1 MNNKARIVVTDSR
14 SNKNS
19 EHYSQAGSAGATELG
34 QKRIMRLTLV
44 VVLLIVCVVGLFYV
58 PQEYADQLV
67 MGFLGMFATL
77 GILCLFLWALGVVGE
92 NTDSEENKLSRQ
104 FVDTLSE
111 GICITDNV
119 GRIVYANP
127 AYKQLT
133 GADNDAALRSV
144 ETIFSRD
151 PDAADAIFRLGQVIQ
166 SNQAADEEIRLPVSL
181 SAANGMTGKIAPV
194 RAENGFWY
202 NVQVRPLPTDE
213 AEQSLQVWRVSD
225 ISNNRKTQENIFQEL
240 QTAIDYLDHAPVG
253 FLSINPDGRLAYLNA
268 TLAEWLQL
276 DIAEVRPSDLH
287 LFDLVDNQ
295 AAGHLLA
302 ANGTLIKPASETIDL
317 DLMDAS
323 GRSVPVRLVH
333 HVPQS
338 AEGVLGAS
346 RSVVINRAKSGDA
359 SDALRAAEVRFS
371 RFFNNTPIAIA
382 SVTRDRRL
390 GRCNARF
397 VRLFGPEFV
406 EGRQV
411 DLVNSVVERD
421 RPNLRAALTAAING
435 RSGIEP
441 IEVTLEGEGGHSAK
455 IYVSG
460 VEANDDNEAAI
471 IFASETTEQ
480 RTLEEQFAQS
490 QKMQAIG
497 QLAGGVAHDFNNV
510 LTAIIGFSDLL
521 LNSHKPSDPS
531 FQDIMNI
538 KQNANRAAGLVR
550 QLLAFS
556 RRQTLRPQILQLSD
570 VMSEVSVMLDR
581 LLGEKVSLE
590 VRHGRDL
597 WPVKADLN
605 QFEQVIMNLAVN
617 ARDAMPEGGTVKV
630 NTRNMLADEAGR
642 LGHSEV
648 PAAEFVLIEVSDT
661 GTGMPVEVVSK
672 VFEPFFTTKDVGQGT
687 GLGLST
693 VYGIIKQTDGFIY
706 VDSEVDKG
714 TTFRI
719 MLPRYVEKE
728 GEEQPAEVKKAP
740 EHADLT
746 GSATIL
752 LVEDEEAV
760 RAFAARALAS
770 RGYKVHEASTGTE
783 ALELIDEIDDQIDLV
798 ISDVMMPEMD
808 GPTLL
813 KRLRETQPDLKIIFV
828 SGYAEDAFAK
838 NLDEGDKFSF
848 LPKPFSLKQLATAVK
863 EVLDEA

>member
-1 MNNKARIVVTDSR
+1 MKSSQSNNQ
-14 SNKNS
+14 S
-19 EHYSQAGSAGATELG
+19 EHQSQATPIQGAK
-34 QKRIMRLTLV
+34 QRILRLALV
-44 VVLLIVCVVGLFYV
+44 VFVLIACVVGVLYV
-58 PQEYADQLV
+58 PQSYSNQLV
-67 MGFLGMFATL
+67 MGFLGMFATV
-77 GILCLFLWALGVVGE
+77 GILSLFLWALGFFGQ
-92 NTDSEENKLSRQ
+92 NSNGNEEALSRLY
-104 FVDTLSE
+104 VDTLSE
-111 GICITDNV
+111 GICITDNA
-119 GRIVYANP
+119 GRIVHANP
-127 AYKQLT
+127 AYKSLT
-133 GADNDAALRSV
+133 GVDQDAALRSV

-151 PDAADAIFRLGQVIQ
+151 PDAADAIFRLGQIIQ
-166 SNQAADEEIRLPVSL
+166 SDRFGEEEIRLPVSL
-181 SAANGMTGKIAPV
+181 SAANSMSRDPDAPRV
-194 RAENGFWY
+194 TDGYWY
-202 NVQVRPLPTDE
+202 SVQVRPLPFEDASE
-213 AEQSLQVWRVSD
+213 PLQVWRVAD
-225 ISNNRKTQENIFQEL
+225 ITNNRKSQENIFQEL

-253 FLSINPDGRLAYLNA
+253 FLSVNPDGRLAYLNA
-268 TLAEWLQL
+268 TLAEWLGL

-287 LFDLVDNQ
+287 LFDLVDTQ

-302 ANGTLIKPASETIDL
+302 ANGTLIKPSSETIDL
-317 DLMDAS
+317 DFMNAN
-323 GRSVPVRLVH
+323 GQSVPVRLVH
-333 HVPQS
+333 QVPVS
-338 AEGVLGAS
+338 ADGQTGAS
-346 RSVVINRAKSGDA
+346 RSVVINRAGSGDA
-359 SDALRAAEVRFS
+359 SDELRAAEVRFS

-411 DLVNSVVERD
+411 DLVNSVTD
-421 RPNLRAALTAAING
+421 NGRPDLRAALTAAING

-441 IEVTLEGEGGHSAK
+441 VEATLVGEGDRSAK

-471 IFASETTEQ
+471 IFALETTEQ

-556 RRQTLRPQILQLSD
+556 RRQTLRPQVLQLSD
-570 VMSEVSVMLDR
+570 VMNEVSVMLDR
-581 LLGEKVSLE
+581 LLGEKVNLE

-617 ARDAMPEGGTVKV
+617 ARDAMADGGTVKV
-630 NTRNMLADEAGR
+630 NTRNMHADEVKE
-642 LGHSEV
+642 LSH
-648 PAAEFVLIEVSDT
+648 AEIPISDFVLIEVSDT
-661 GTGMPVEVVSK
+661 GTGMPVEVLSK

-693 VYGIIKQTDGFIY
+693 VYGIVKQTDGFIY
-706 VDSEVDKG
+706 VDSEVGKG
-714 TTFRI
+714 TTFKI
-719 MLPRYVEKE
+719 MLPRHVEKE
-728 GEEQPAEVKKAP
+728 GEEAVPEVKKP
-740 EHADLT
+740 TEHADLT
-746 GSATIL
+746 GSACIM

-770 RGYKVHEASTGTE
+770 RGYTVHEASTGIE
-783 ALELIDEIDDQIDLV
+783 ALELMEEIDDTIDLV

-813 KRLRETQPDLKIIFV
+813 KNLRKTQPELKIIFV

-838 NLDEGDKFSF
+838 NLDENETFSF

-863 EVLDEA
+863 EVLDGE

>member
-1 MNNKARIVVTDSR
+1 
-14 SNKNS
+14 
-19 EHYSQAGSAGATELG
+19 
-34 QKRIMRLTLV
+34 MRLATVV
-44 VVLLIVCVVGLFYV
+44 VVLIVSVGALLYA
-58 PQEYADQLV
+58 PPAYADQLV
-67 MGFLGMFATL
+67 MGFLGLFATI
-77 GILCLFLWALGVVGE
+77 GILCLFLWALGVL
-92 NTDSEENKLSRQ
+92 NDTADSSDNKLSRM
-104 FVDTLSE
+104 FVDTLAE
-111 GICITDNV
+111 GICVTDQA
-119 GRIVYANP
+119 GRIIYANP
-127 AYKQLT
+127 AYKRLT

-166 SNQAADEEIRLPVSL
+166 SNQAADEEVRLPVSL
-181 SAANGMTGKIAPV
+181 SAANGMND
-194 RAENGFWY
+194 RATLPGSSNGHWY
-202 NVQVRPLPTDE
+202 NVQVRPLPVDDS
-213 AEQSLQVWRVSD
+213 AVPLQVWRVSD
-225 ISNNRKTQENIFQEL
+225 ISQNRKTQEHIFQEL

-268 TLAEWLQL
+268 TLAEWLHL

-287 LFDLVDNQ
+287 LFDLVDSQ

-302 ANGTLIKPASETIDL
+302 ANGILIKPASENIDL
-317 DLMDAS
+317 DFMDSS
-323 GRSVPVRLVH
+323 GKSVPVRLVH
-333 HVPQS
+333 HVPQD
-338 AEGVLGAS
+338 ADGEIGAS
-346 RSVVINRAKSGDA
+346 RSVVINRARSGDA

-371 RFFNNTPIAIA
+371 RFFNKTPIAIA

-397 VRLFGPEFV
+397 VRLFGPDFV

-441 IEVTLEGEGGHSAK
+441 IDVTLEGDEEYSAK

-471 IFASETTEQ
+471 IFALETTEQ

-556 RRQTLRPQILQLSD
+556 RRQTLRPQVLQLSD

-597 WPVKADLN
+597 WPVRADLN

-630 NTRNMLADEAGR
+630 KTRNMSADEAAALSR
-642 LGHSEV
+642 AEV

-661 GTGMPVEVVSK
+661 GTGMPVEVLSK

-706 VDSEVDKG
+706 VDSEVGKG

-719 MLPRYVEKE
+719 MLPRHVEKE
-728 GEEQPAEVKKAP
+728 GEEQAAEIKKAP
-740 EHADLT
+740 EHTDLT
-746 GSATIL
+746 GSARIL

-783 ALELIDEIDDQIDLV
+783 ALELIDEIDEQIDLV

-813 KRLRETQPDLKIIFV
+813 KKLRETQPDLKIIFV

-838 NLDEGDKFSF
+838 NLDENDTFSF

-863 EVLDEA
+863 EVLEDT

>member
-1 MNNKARIVVTDSR
+1 MTPSR
-14 SNKNS
+14 LKNQS
-19 EHYSQAGSAGATELG
+19 DHKRQDVAANRAGSGSTRL
-34 QKRIMRLTLV
+34 MRLATVV
-44 VVLLIVCVVGLFYV
+44 VVLIVSVGALLYA
-58 PQEYADQLV
+58 PPAYADQLV
-67 MGFLGMFATL
+67 MGFLGLFATI
-77 GILCLFLWALGVVGE
+77 GILCLFLWALGVL
-92 NTDSEENKLSRQ
+92 NDTADSSDNKLSRM
-104 FVDTLSE
+104 FVDTLAE
-111 GICITDNV
+111 GICVTDQA
-119 GRIVYANP
+119 GRIIYANP
-127 AYKQLT
+127 AYKRLT

-166 SNQAADEEIRLPVSL
+166 SNQAADEEVRLPVSL
-181 SAANGMTGKIAPV
+181 SAANGMND
-194 RAENGFWY
+194 RATLPGSSNGHWY
-202 NVQVRPLPTDE
+202 NVQVRPLPVDDS
-213 AEQSLQVWRVSD
+213 AVPLQVWRVSD
-225 ISNNRKTQENIFQEL
+225 ISQNRKTQEHIFQEL

-268 TLAEWLQL
+268 TLAEWLHL

-287 LFDLVDNQ
+287 LFDLVDSQ

-302 ANGTLIKPASETIDL
+302 ANGTLIKPASENIDL
-317 DLMDAS
+317 DFMDSS
-323 GRSVPVRLVH
+323 GKSVPVRLVH
-333 HVPQS
+333 HVPQD
-338 AEGVLGAS
+338 ADGEIGAS
-346 RSVVINRAKSGDA
+346 RSVVINRARSGDA

-371 RFFNNTPIAIA
+371 RFFNKTPIAIA

-397 VRLFGPEFV
+397 VRLFGPDFV

-441 IEVTLEGEGGHSAK
+441 IDVTLEGDEEYSAK

-471 IFASETTEQ
+471 IFALETTEQ

-556 RRQTLRPQILQLSD
+556 RRQTLRPQVLQLSD

-597 WPVKADLN
+597 WPVRADLN

-630 NTRNMLADEAGR
+630 KTRNMSADEAAALSR
-642 LGHSEV
+642 AEV

-661 GTGMPVEVVSK
+661 GTGMPVEVLSK

-706 VDSEVDKG
+706 VDSEVGKG

-719 MLPRYVEKE
+719 MLPRHVEKE
-728 GEEQPAEVKKAP
+728 GEEQAAEIKKAP
-740 EHADLT
+740 EHTDLT
-746 GSATIL
+746 GSARIL

-783 ALELIDEIDDQIDLV
+783 ALELIDEIDEQIDLV

-813 KRLRETQPDLKIIFV
+813 KKLRETQPDLKIIFV

-838 NLDEGDKFSF
+838 NLDENDTFSF

-863 EVLDEA
+863 EVLEDT